1 MKAALI
7 VVASVLVLAVAGV
20 AVLHL
25 VGASRLDGAKE
36 PLVVLAAWEI
46 KPALDQIAERYEAAT
61 GRRVDLRFG
70 TSRALLAQLK
80 LSEEGDLFICASERE
95 RARAVEEG
103 LVSWWSDRPLAYL
116 VPAMIVRHGF
126 PIEYLSDIVL
136 EQATLVIPDPELE
149 PMGRFAVEIIEAAR
163 DTRDFAEQARK
174 LVCAMPPSTPEAV
187 ELVSLGRADVAIAW
201 GIMQQWEPDFLDV
214 VNLDPEEITRVGLV
228 TIGKTQFCHN
238 DEAASDFYR
247 FLFGE
252 EAQGILTKWRYIT
265 TEAEAV
271 RAAPEAVIGGEPEV
285 PDWRRRGKQNDFG
298 GIDE

>member
-25 VGASRLDGAKE
+25 VGASRLDDAKE

-46 KPALDQIAERYEAAT
+46 KPALEQIAERYEAAT

-70 TSRALLAQLK
+70 TSRTLLAQLK

-95 RARAVEEG
+95 QARAVEEG
-103 LVSWWSDRPLAYL
+103 LVSWWSKRPLAYL
-116 VPAMIVRHGF
+116 VPAMLVQHGS
-126 PIEYLSDIVL
+126 PIEYLSDVVS
-136 EQATLVIPDPELE
+136 EYATLVIPDPELE
-149 PMGRFAVEIIEAAR
+149 PMGRFAVEIIEAVPEMG
-163 DTRDFAEQARK
+163 DFAGEARE

-187 ELVSLGRADVAIAW
+187 ELVSLGRADVVIAW

-247 FLFGE
+247 FLFEE
-252 EAQGILTKWRYIT
+252 EAQGILAKWRYIT

-285 PDWRRRGKQNDFG
+285 PDRWRHGRQNNLG
-298 GIDE
+298 EVDE